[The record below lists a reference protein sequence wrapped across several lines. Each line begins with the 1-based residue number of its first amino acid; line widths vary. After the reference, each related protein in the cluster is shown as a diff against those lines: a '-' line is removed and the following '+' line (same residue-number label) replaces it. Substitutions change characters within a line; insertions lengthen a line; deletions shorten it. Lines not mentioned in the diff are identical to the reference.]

1 MKIYLQNF
9 LWLFLCLNISCEE
22 APESNNVPYV
32 SPFAIWDVPIE
43 EVFDAG
49 VGKDGIPSIDEP
61 MFSPAAEINTAFDE
75 VLVLGIEHEG
85 ELKAYPVHM
94 LNWHE
99 IVNDDIQGLEVAI
112 TYCPL
117 TGTGIGWGRRL
128 DGFLSSFGV
137 SGFLYNTNLMP
148 YDRRTGSTWSQQK
161 LVCVN
166 GPYRGRKPQTYTLI
180 ETTFKT
186 WKKAF
191 PDSKVLNAQ
200 TGFDRRYVEYP
211 YGDYLTNDELLFFP
225 VMPLDERLPAKERV
239 LGVLIDSLHQ
249 KVYRFNEADKG
260 LEVIQDTL
268 GTSSI
273 VLIRSREFNIHAAFF
288 PKNDLKYFPV
298 QDDFPRIMKDD
309 ADNYYDLAGRIIEGP
324 DLGEKLARP
333 VSFLGFWFSWG
344 AFYPGIEIY

>member
-1 MKIYLQNF
+1 MI
-9 LWLFLCLNISCEE
+9 LCLCLACEE
-22 APESNNVPYV
+22 PENPSDIVYV
-32 SPFAIWDVPIE
+32 SPFATWDVPVD

-49 VGKDGIPSIDEP
+49 VGKDGIPSLDAP
-61 MFSPAAEINTAFDE
+61 MFSPASEINTAFDE

-85 ELKAYPVHM
+85 EFRAYPVHM

-99 IVNDDIQGLEVAI
+99 IINDDIQGLEVAI

-161 LVCVN
+161 LACVN

-191 PDSKVLNAQ
+191 PNSWVLNAN

-211 YGDYLTNDELLFFP
+211 YGDYLTNNDLLFFP
-225 VMPLDERLPAKERV
+225 VQPLDDRLPNKERV
-239 LGVLIDSLHQ
+239 LGILIDSLSQ
-249 KVYRFNEADKG
+249 KVYRFNEEEIGID
-260 LEVIQDTL
+260 LIQDTL
-268 GTSSI
+268 GGRP
-273 VLIRSREFNIHAAFF
+273 VVVVRSKEFNINAAFF
-288 PKNDLKYFPV
+288 PNENLNYFPV
-298 QDDFPRIMKDD
+298 QNDFPRIMKDEEN
-309 ADNYYDLAGRIIEGP
+309 NYYDLAGRIIEGP
-324 DLGEKLARP
+324 NSGEKLARP
-333 VSFLGFWFSWG
+333 ISFLGFWFSWG